1 MDFASTR
8 DAALAR
14 LEAFVETA
22 PRYGRERNFV
32 KPGHPA
38 VSRLSPAIRHRLISE
53 DEVAR
58 RVMAAHPF
66 PVVEK
71 FVQEVYWRTYWKS
84 WLSLRP
90 QVWTAFTQDSIPEP
104 ARAREVEAARSG
116 NPIIDRF
123 ARELAETGYLHNHAR
138 MWVAAWWIHQARLPW
153 QAGARWFFRHLL
165 DADPASNT
173 LSWRWVAGLQ
183 TPGKTYLA
191 RRSNLET
198 YIDADWLEPLSEG
211 LADFEHPQA
220 RLPDSAPRE
229 EIRLPEL
236 PRLEPDPCLRTG
248 LWIHEEDLSVETLD
262 WDHLA
267 ISSIRALGQASA
279 WQTHG
284 ASPFR
289 RAWLQ
294 AALQDAAQ
302 RASIKWNQPVVMN
315 SPMSLER
322 AILDW
327 AEECGLEQIVLM
339 RPAPGPLADEWAALQ
354 SRLETAGLRVGLRDR
369 GQDLDC
375 RPLARAGF
383 FGFWEKVRDRLQ
395 APGS

>member
-14 LEAFVETA
+14 LDDFVGIA

-53 DEVAR
+53 QEVAR

-66 PVVEK
+66 HAVEK

-90 QVWTAFTQDSIPEP
+90 QIWTDFSQRPIPDP
-104 ARAREVEAARSG
+104 PLARQVEAGHSG
-116 NPIIDRF
+116 NAIIDHF
-123 ARELAETGYLHNHAR
+123 ARELRETGYLHNHAR

-153 QAGARWFFRHLL
+153 QSGARWFFRHLL

-198 YIDADWLEPLSEG
+198 YLDADWLEPYRSG
-211 LADFEHPQA
+211 LAEFENPEPF
-220 RLPDSAPRE
+220 LPSSPTRE
-229 EIRLPEL
+229 PVTEVDLPAMDL
-236 PRLEPDPCLRTG
+236 DPMLRTG
-248 LWIHEEDLSVETLD
+248 LWIHEEDLSVETLAWENMPIAAARVIAD
-262 WDHLA
+262 AASWDRWEV
-267 ISSIRALGQASA
+267 SG
-279 WQTHG
+279 G
-284 ASPFR
+284 R
-289 RAWLQ
+289 RAWLE
-294 AALQDAAQ
+294 AALQDSAK
-302 RASIKWNQPVVMN
+302 RASQNWNRPVVMETRQ
-315 SPMSLER
+315 SIETSL
-322 AILDW
+322 LHW
-327 AEECGLEQIVLM
+327 AEEEGLEQVVLM
-339 RPAPGPLADEWAALQ
+339 RPAPGPLADTWE
-354 SRLETAGLRVGLRDR
+354 RLHPRLVAAGLRVALRDR
-369 GQDLDC
+369 PEDLAF

-383 FGFWEKVRDRLQ
+383 FGFWEKVRSRLL
-395 APGS
+395 APG